1 VTATHPL
8 RRALPIV
15 FLAAVALVALAAL
28 HAAAEVLLLLFG
40 AILLAILLR
49 ASSEGVSRVTG
60 LSVHWALAVVVLLLA
75 SLIGL
80 MAWWVAPSLGEQLEE
95 LGQQLPEAVRRLEEA
110 LRRLGWRERVLTG
123 QNGILAWLEEEPEVL
138 AEIARQVLTG
148 LAGGIGWLAIMFF
161 VGIYLAINPRLYV
174 EAAVRLVPPRRRGRA
189 AEVIAEL
196 GTTLRWWLITR
207 VVSMTAVGV
216 LTAVMLA
223 ALGVPLAPLL
233 GLIAFALTFVPYLG
247 PIAATIPIAVVALAE
262 GAGTLVL
269 AVALYT
275 VIQSLEG
282 FVIMPLAQNR
292 LVHLP
297 PAATLVSEVLMG
309 AWFGVVGVVFATPLA
324 AALLPVVK
332 RVYLEDTLGESDAG
346 S

>member
-207 VVSMTAVGV
+207 VV
-216 LTAVMLA
+216 MLA